1 VNVIEFPLD
10 DGGMLRVQAA
20 DADAPYGPVLASR
33 GDQLLKA
40 GESLEQSFQHI
51 VPALTAVTTRLR
63 ALSPDQ
69 LNIEFGLILTAE
81 TGVVVVKGGAEV
93 HFTVNLAWCRSQGDA
108 AEHAREERVG
118 AAVHDDGQ
126 EAHNKAQ
133 DG

>member
-20 DADAPYGPVLASR
+20 DVDVPSGPVPASR

-40 GESLEQSFQHI
+40 AESLEQSFQHI
-51 VPALTAVTTRLR
+51 VPALTTVTNRLR
-63 ALSPDQ
+63 AVSPDQ
-69 LNIEFGLILTAE
+69 LSIEFGLILTAE

-93 HFTVNLAWCRSQGDA
+93 HFTVNLAWSRLQGDA

-118 AAVHDDGQ
+118 AAFHDGV
-126 EAHNKAQ
+126 ARN
-133 DG
+133 GG